1 MNKEKKGSERSSE
14 VPKLNRENDRME
26 IPSSLNY
33 LARVDE
39 FIERKLTKLGMS
51 KGQIY
56 DIAISVSE
64 VVTNAVV
71 HGNRNDDS
79 KKVRISL
86 KADASRVEVTVEDE
100 GAGFD
105 RGEVCSPLQEE
116 NLLKEAGRGLLIVE
130 SLMDEVNILCGPKG
144 GTLVKIVKSLTSKK

>member
-1 MNKEKKGSERSSE
+1 MNREKKGSDKSPKVS
-14 VPKLNRENDRME
+14 KLNRENYRIE

-39 FIERKLTKLGMS
+39 FIEGKLSKLGMK

-71 HGNRNDDS
+71 HGNRNDAG

-100 GAGFD
+100 GVGFD
-105 RGEVCSPLQEE
+105 RGKVCSPLQEE

-130 SLMDEVNILCGPKG
+130 SLMDEVNIRCGPKG
-144 GTLVKIVKSLTSKK
+144 GTLVRIVKLLT